1 MKSPPAN
8 PCVIAHFIGRG
19 ACVYCRLLSVLLMQ
33 IIKFG
38 GKLVVNP
45 HCFCIER
52 HDFKRNKA
60 NFRILLVD
68 GLHCGEQQNIADG
81 GAVGQEHD
89 ETVNAEAEAARGGQ
103 AVFQSGNIVVINLG
117 FAVGLDGLAL
127 SNLALKTCFLVDGV
141 IQLAECVAILGA
153 VNEILKPL
161 SKRRVIGLRLAS
173 GLISTG

>member
-45 HCFCIER
+45 HCFSIER

-60 NFRILLVD
+60 NFRILLVN
-68 GLHCGEQQNIADG
+68 GLHRGDFLRRNSEATHIPEQLP
-81 GAVGQEHD
+81 
-89 ETVNAEAEAARGGQ
+89 TLL
-103 AVFQSGNIVVINLG
+103 F
-117 FAVGLDGLAL
+117 
-127 SNLALKTCFLVDGV
+127 
-141 IQLAECVAILGA
+141 
-153 VNEILKPL
+153 
-161 SKRRVIGLRLAS
+161 
-173 GLISTG
+173 STR

>member
-1 MKSPPAN
+1 MKNTPAN

-45 HCFCIER
+45 HCFSIER

-68 GLHCGEQQNIADG
+68 GLHRRDPFCGSFILDQAD
-81 GAVGQEHD
+81 
-89 ETVNAEAEAARGGQ
+89 VNTIKFSI
-103 AVFQSGNIVVINLG
+103 FQLSPILHI
-117 FAVGLDGLAL
+117 FALL
-127 SNLALKTCFLVDGV
+127 
-141 IQLAECVAILGA
+141 
-153 VNEILKPL
+153 
-161 SKRRVIGLRLAS
+161 
-173 GLISTG
+173 

>member
-1 MKSPPAN
+1 MKNIPAN

-45 HCFCIER
+45 HCSSIEC

-68 GLHCGEQQNIADG
+68 GLHRRKQQNIADG

-89 ETVNAEAEAARGGQ
+89 ETVNAEA
-103 AVFQSGNIVVINLG
+103 
-117 FAVGLDGLAL
+117 
-127 SNLALKTCFLVDGV
+127 
-141 IQLAECVAILGA
+141 
-153 VNEILKPL
+153 
-161 SKRRVIGLRLAS
+161 
-173 GLISTG
+173 